1 MCPLQCGK
9 SGLLTTESMK
19 KFSSDCIINSKILD
33 TAVVVV
39 VAAATVVLVATV
51 TVGFRPREEECTTGR
66 AFGKLNGFTIW
77 NKWRDGC
84 VCIVAIA
91 VTTY

>member
-9 SGLLTTESMK
+9 SSLLTTESMK
-19 KFSSDCIINSKILD
+19 KFPSDCIVNSKILD
-33 TAVVVV
+33 TAVVVA
-39 VAAATVVLVATV
+39 VAAVILIATV
-51 TVGFRPREEECTTGR
+51 TVGFRPREDVCATGR

-84 VCIVAIA
+84 VFI
-91 VTTY
+91 VTTC